1 MGNLAWTI
9 DEAALGE
16 AFADCGEIVSVN
28 WFEEKATGKFL
39 GAGVVEFKTAEA
51 AAAAVAATGRL
62 VHKRETP
69 VRFWEKRGN
78 TAEERAA
85 AKAAGG
91 GGRAEIKPMGEKPEG
106 CYTLFMGNLNFQ
118 IDDDTI
124 YKFFMD
130 GAGVGPHTIRWLT
143 NKETGE
149 FRGVGFADFSGAE
162 IDAAAKLHGE
172 KCMGRPI
179 RLDWQAPSNRG

>member
-1 MGNLAWTI
+1 
-9 DEAALGE
+9 
-16 AFADCGEIVSVN
+16 
-28 WFEEKATGKFL
+28 
-39 GAGVVEFKTAEA
+39 
-51 AAAAVAATGRL
+51 
-62 VHKRETP
+62 
-69 VRFWEKRGN
+69 
-78 TAEERAA
+78 
-85 AKAAGG
+85 
-91 GGRAEIKPMGEKPEG
+91 
-106 CYTLFMGNLNFQ
+106 MGNLNFQ

-130 GAGVGPHTIRWLT
+130 GAGVGPHAIRWLT

-162 IDAAAKLHGE
+162 IDAAAKLIGE